1 MQTVSQN
8 IAAQIGNCAFTMMGT
23 RMKIAS
29 GNSLIFDVRGSKKV
43 NKIVITLEPSDTY
56 KIEFFK
62 ISRKLVSQLV
72 YSTDDIYND
81 QLKEVIERHTG
92 LYLSL

>member
-23 RMKIAS
+23 RNKIS
-29 GNSLIFDVRGSKKV
+29 NGNSLIFDIRGSKKV

-56 KIEFFK
+56 KIDFYK
-62 ISRKLVSQLV
+62 GIKLV
-72 YSTDDIYND
+72 YSTDNIYND